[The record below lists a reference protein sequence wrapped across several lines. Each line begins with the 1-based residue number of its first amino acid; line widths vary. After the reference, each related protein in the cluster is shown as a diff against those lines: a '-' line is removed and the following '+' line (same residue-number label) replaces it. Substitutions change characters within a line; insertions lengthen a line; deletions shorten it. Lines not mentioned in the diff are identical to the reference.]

1 MDPTIRAY
9 EPTDREACRALW
21 RELTEHHRELYADP
35 GIGGADPGD
44 RFDEFLE
51 HPHFV
56 AAWVAVRDDEVVG
69 LTGLLRGEEGAEIEP
84 VVVSR
89 PVRGQGIGRRLVEHV
104 MDEAR
109 GRGERSLSIRPVARN
124 ASAIRHFLR
133 AGFTTV
139 GRIELFQ
146 SLEPSDR
153 AWQPGVTIHGLDLRC

>member
-1 MDPTIRAY
+1 MDTSIRAY
-9 EPTDREACRALW
+9 EPGDRDACRALW

-35 GIGGADPGD
+35 SIGGADPGD
-44 RFDEFLE
+44 RFDEYLA
-51 HPHFV
+51 HADFV
-56 AAWVAVRDDEVVG
+56 AAWVAVQGGEVVG
-69 LTGLLRGEEGAEIEP
+69 LTGLLRGEEGTEIEP
-84 VVVSR
+84 VVVRR
-89 PVRGQGIGRRLVEHV
+89 PARGQGIGRRLVEHV
-104 MDEAR
+104 MAEAR

-153 AWQPGVTIHGLDLRC
+153 TWQPGVTMHGLDLRC